1 MKVQE
6 AMKQTIQFDVA
17 IAVCA
22 AAMFAYMYEPPP
34 DRVVQEVGQAAP
46 TVSFL
51 FMLRRRCYV
60 ALGFDDK
67 RRVLERETR
76 RSIAPAVLVPWTPT
90 RGQVQ
95 HQQFVSL
102 HAA

>member
-46 TVSFL
+46 TASFP
-51 FMLRRRCYV
+51 FMLRR
-60 ALGFDDK
+60 
-67 RRVLERETR
+67 
-76 RSIAPAVLVPWTPT
+76 
-90 RGQVQ
+90 
-95 HQQFVSL
+95 
-102 HAA
+102 